1 MSKHRKSWSSEDKEK
16 IVFHSNEHGIS
27 KTVRE
32 FGVSAVSIYNWKA
45 KYEQLGKEGLGVGSM
60 TEQERELKLLRR
72 ENQALKRL
80 VADKELAIQV
90 KDALLKKS
98 QFLKK

>member
-16 IVFHSNEHGIS
+16 IVLHSNEQGIS

-32 FGVSAVSIYNWKA
+32 FGVSAVSIYRWKE
-45 KYEQLGKEGLGVGSM
+45 KYEQLGKEGLGPGSM

-80 VADKELAIQV
+80 VADKELAILV
-90 KDALLKKS
+90 KDSLLKKS
-98 QFLKK
+98 QFPKK